1 MRIAGVD
8 EAGRGPALGPMV
20 LAVAVIDS
28 EKEHVLKEMGAK
40 DSKVVP
46 LEDRERMYPLLQNEL
61 EEFAT
66 FHLHAPE
73 MDELMARESLNEIE
87 ALKIGYL
94 LNNLKSKPDLVYVD
108 SPDPVASNFAKRI
121 HQYLSYKTKIVA
133 EHKADVHYPV
143 CSAASIIAKVERD
156 REIQKIQAQFSE
168 YGNIGS
174 GYSHDE
180 RTITFIQKYIQKHD
194 SLPECARKKWD
205 TNVRLMN
212 ARWQTKL
219 V

>member
-28 EKEHVLKEMGAK
+28 EKEPILKELGAK
-40 DSKVVP
+40 DSKEVP
-46 LEDRERMYPLLQNEL
+46 HDERERLFPLLKYQL
-61 EEFAT
+61 ETHAT
-66 FHLHAPE
+66 FHLHAAE
-73 MDELMARESLNEIE
+73 MDELMERESLNEIE

-94 LNNLKSKPDLVYVD
+94 LNNLVSKPDLVYVD

-121 HQYLSYKTKIVA
+121 HGYLNFQTKIVA
-133 EHKADVHYPV
+133 EHKADVHYPIV
-143 CSAASIIAKVERD
+143 SAASIIAKVERD
-156 REIQKIQAQFSE
+156 REIQKIQTMFADF
-168 YGNIGS
+168 GNIGS

-180 RTITFIQKYIQKHD
+180 RTITFIQKYIKLHGK
-194 SLPECARKKWD
+194 LPDCARKKWD

>member
-1 MRIAGVD
+1 
-8 EAGRGPALGPMV
+8 
-20 LAVAVIDS
+20 
-28 EKEHVLKEMGAK
+28 
-40 DSKVVP
+40 
-46 LEDRERMYPLLQNEL
+46 MYPLLQNEL